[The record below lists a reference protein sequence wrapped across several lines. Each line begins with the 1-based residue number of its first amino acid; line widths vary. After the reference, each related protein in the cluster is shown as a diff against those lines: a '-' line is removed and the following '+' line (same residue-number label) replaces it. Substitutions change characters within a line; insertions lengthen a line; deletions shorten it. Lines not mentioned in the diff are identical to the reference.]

1 MRPKSCPQEETTMV
15 LLALALLGVANALR
29 TPPIMVRP
37 HIASRRAT
45 ALPRKSQVFD
55 DVPSVDES
63 SSSMMTLNFQG
74 NTCITSKQAALVEGM
89 PLHEFFALPQSAP
102 IILRGSKNNRVKETI
117 DAAAA
122 TTTLMERYK
131 VNCGKVNASTPSGDE
146 RIFEVTTSG
155 VKFPGLQVISIVII
169 GVKLVISNTG
179 YPCYEMVLIQDSTRA
194 EGNRLFVWFFN
205 KVTGKDSS
213 TAKTSE
219 QTTFSL
225 NRISAVAKGSDMIA
239 FEANA
244 NLNLKLQFP
253 TLLMKAI
260 PGASKEKFEKTGGES
275 LRKALEDDLPAA
287 LESFRQEY
295 TRWLKKNEG

>member
-1 MRPKSCPQEETTMV
+1 MEGKS
-15 LLALALLGVANALR
+15 
-29 TPPIMVRP
+29 
-37 HIASRRAT
+37 
-45 ALPRKSQVFD
+45 
-55 DVPSVDES
+55 
-63 SSSMMTLNFQG
+63 
-74 NTCITSKQAALVEGM
+74 
-89 PLHEFFALPQSAP
+89 LHEFFALPQSAP
-102 IILRGSKNNRVKETI
+102 IILRGSKNNRVKEII
-117 DAAAA
+117 DAAT

-131 VNCGKVNASTPSGDE
+131 VNCGKVNASTPSSSGDE

-169 GVKLVISNTG
+169 GVKLVVSNTG
-179 YPCYEMVLIQDSTRA
+179 LPCYEMVLIQDSTRA

-213 TAKTSE
+213 TTKTSE

-253 TLLMKAI
+253 TLLLKAI
-260 PGASKEKFEKTGGES
+260 PGASKAKFEKTGGES

-295 TRWLKKNEG
+295 IRWLKK